1 MKRVVLVLLLSVS
14 FLGRAASLLAEQSA
28 ASTNPAENP
37 WVNANYFYAALV
49 SLCLIVGGYV
59 LYLWREERQIARE
72 IAAIEGRGES

>member
-1 MKRVVLVLLLSVS
+1 MKRVLLALLLSLS
-14 FLGRAASLLAEQSA
+14 LLGPAASLLAGQPGT
-28 ASTNPAENP
+28 STNPAENP

-59 LYLWREERQIARE
+59 VYLWREERQISRE